1 MTSDLKELQKAAYE
15 GKKAIQNMVDT
26 ERPDGQKVQVQA
38 QATGRGKDS
47 VYDGEFGNAYGRR
60 IWRFIWRGIQE
71 AEDGRQTAIRQE
83 HAQIMRNQKVSK
95 T

>member
-26 ERPDGQKVQVQA
+26 ERPDGQKVQA

-47 VYDGEFGNAYGRR
+47 VYDGEFGDAYGNAYGDS
-60 IWRFIWRGIQE
+60 FGE
-71 AEDGRQTAIRQE
+71 AYKKPKMEDKLPYGKNTPRL
-83 HAQIMRNQKVSK
+83 
-95 T
+95 